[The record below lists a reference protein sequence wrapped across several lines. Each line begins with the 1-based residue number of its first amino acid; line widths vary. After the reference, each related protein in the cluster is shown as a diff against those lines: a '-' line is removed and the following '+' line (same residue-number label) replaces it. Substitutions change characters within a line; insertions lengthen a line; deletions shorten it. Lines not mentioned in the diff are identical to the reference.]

1 MTKYSKCLRP
11 SSWAKSLL
19 SSLVLSAAIVP
30 YASAH
35 LMVAQHGTLNI
46 KDSGVFMVL
55 SVPMSA
61 FDNIDDDGN
70 GKISPTEFAKH
81 RKDIIKEI
89 KEKVALT
96 DNDGARPLQGLLLT
110 PVVPHIVPKAGS
122 KQLVIMGRFTLAS
135 KDTATNSSGLT
146 FHVGLFGKGAEEK
159 TLEITATRRL
169 SKEIAA
175 QKHKFELT
183 HERFENKL
191 FAQNVNQ

>member
-1 MTKYSKCLRP
+1 MTKYSKYQRP
-11 SSWAKSLL
+11 SSWVKCLL

-30 YASAH
+30 HASAH

-46 KDSGVFMVL
+46 KGNGAFMVL

-81 RKDIIKEI
+81 RLDIIKAI

-96 DNDGARPLQGLLLT
+96 DKDGARPLQGLLLT

-122 KQLVIMGRFTLAS
+122 KQLVIMGRFALAS
-135 KDTATNSSGLT
+135 KDTATNSNGLT

-169 SKEIAA
+169 NKVITA

-183 HERFENKL
+183 HEHLENTL